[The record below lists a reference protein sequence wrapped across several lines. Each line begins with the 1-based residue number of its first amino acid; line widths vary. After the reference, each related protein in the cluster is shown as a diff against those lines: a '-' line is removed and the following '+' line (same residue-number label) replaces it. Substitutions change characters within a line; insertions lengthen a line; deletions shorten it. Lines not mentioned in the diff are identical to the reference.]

1 MTDPIKLELLISSEP
16 ELVLKNVLEAISG
29 KPYEKPLDMKAVRDF
44 VGFVKYCAG
53 PKSMTAGLGQ
63 EATDKCVLT
72 QAIHAIAANKLLT
85 KNEVEKRIG
94 EIGLDGLAKE
104 VGKAIEKTERMVK
117 EREASEILKI
127 FESKSI

>member
-1 MTDPIKLELLISSEP
+1 MTDPVKLELLISSEP
-16 ELVLKNVLEAISG
+16 ELVLKSVLEAISG
-29 KPYEKPLDMKAVRDF
+29 KPYEKPLDMKVVKDF

-85 KNEVEKRIG
+85 KNEVEKRIS
-94 EIGLDGLAKE
+94 EIGLEGLVKE
-104 VGKAIEKTERMVK
+104 VGKAIEKAEAMIK
-117 EREASEILKI
+117 EKETSELLKA
-127 FESKSI
+127 FESKI